1 MTLIDG
7 GVLTTQTL
15 SLMVP
20 RCNDLNVT
28 SHTSKIFLL
37 AVIAI
42 SVVACQRRTDEAAS
56 MRPPGFTPFDEN
68 IGRQRALDELSKETY
83 ESIGKPYG
91 CKEDC
96 RDQSLGFE
104 TAKARFT
111 IDGSCD
117 WPENPAPKDEGAFM
131 AGCNA
136 YVEAVNARLEKL
148 RREHLEG
155 KAP

>member
-1 MTLIDG
+1 MNRISK
-7 GVLTTQTL
+7 
-15 SLMVP
+15 SLVVVAFA
-20 RCNDLNVT
+20 L
-28 SHTSKIFLL
+28 
-37 AVIAI
+37 
-42 SVVACQRRTDEAAS
+42 SVVACERRTDEAVQ

-68 IGRQRALDELSKETY
+68 LGRQQALNELSKETY

-91 CKEDC
+91 CKPDC

-104 TAKARFT
+104 AAKASFT
-111 IDGSCD
+111 VDGTCD

-131 AGCNA
+131 SGCNA

-155 KAP
+155 KSP